1 MQVDFLDRYSRGTS
15 IVHRCDARIKLL
27 VALGLVAII
36 VATPASWWPLLTA
49 ELAIV
54 LVAYAAARLPW
65 SYLATRLAS
74 TLPFLLLLACGI
86 PLSHGLDRGWDLAG
100 QLLAR
105 SLLSLAVMITLVATT
120 PFGRLLSALSRLGTP
135 QVFIAILAFM
145 YRYMFVLVDE
155 LEKMRRAKL
164 SRTFY
169 PSLWWELRLMANFV
183 GILFVRAFERAERVY
198 AAMCAR
204 GWTGRMPEQDGDR

>member
-1 MQVDFLDRYSRGTS
+1 MQVDFLDRFSRGTS
-15 IVHRCDARIKLL
+15 LVHRCDARVKLL
-27 VALGLVAII
+27 VALGLVAIV
-36 VATPASWWPLLTA
+36 VATPIVWWPLLAA
-49 ELAIV
+49 ELAVV
-54 LVAYAAARLPW
+54 LVVYAAARLPW
-65 SYLATRLAS
+65 AYLAVRLAS
-74 TLPFLLLLACGI
+74 LSPFLLLLAVGI
-86 PLSHGLDRGWDLAG
+86 PLSHGLDRGWDLAA

-120 PFGRLLSALSRLGTP
+120 PFHALLSALARLGVP
-135 QVFIAILAFM
+135 QVLIAILAFM

-169 PSLWWELRLMANFV
+169 PSLWWEVRLMANFV
-183 GILFVRAFERAERVY
+183 GILFVRAFERAERVH

-204 GWTGRMPEQDGDR
+204 GWTGQMPARDGDE